1 MNKKLLNLSTA
12 AVAASIALSGCA
24 TGTGSEPAPG
34 MHHGSTGAM
43 SSPAPDASAGHNA
56 ADVTFAQMMIPHH
69 AQAVEMSDMIL
80 AKQDI
85 PAPVTALATRVK
97 QAQGPEIQT
106 MTEWLADWNEPTSVA
121 SGQAGHSMTGM
132 MDAASMKELQDAQ
145 GTEAAR
151 LFLEKM
157 TAHHQGAIMM
167 ARTETT
173 GGKDPRAV
181 QLAEAIVASQEA
193 EIKEMR
199 DLLATL

>member
-1 MNKKLLNLSTA
+1 
-12 AVAASIALSGCA
+12 
-24 TGTGSEPAPG
+24 
-34 MHHGSTGAM
+34 
-43 SSPAPDASAGHNA
+43 
-56 ADVTFAQMMIPHH
+56 MMIPHH

-85 PAPVTALATRVK
+85 PDAVTSLATRIK

-106 MTEWLADWNEPTSVA
+106 MTDWLADWNEPTTMA
-121 SGQAGHSMTGM
+121 SGQAGHPMTGM

-151 LFLEKM
+151 LFLQKM
-157 TAHHQGAIMM
+157 IAHHEGAIMM

-181 QLAEAIVASQEA
+181 QLAEAIVTAQEA
-193 EIKEMR
+193 EIKDMR
-199 DLLATL
+199 NLLATL